1 MITCIKCGGF
11 ISHDSSNLS
20 SICQECV
27 DKQECI
33 DKLVDK
39 ASPAELLALAKTGLD
54 VVIDEVT
61 DYQEV
66 RPPKELSK
74 RHKQYGGGE

>member
-27 DKQECI
+27 GE
-33 DKLVDK
+33 LVDK
-39 ASPAELLALAKTGLD
+39 ASPAELLALAKTGID
-54 VVIDEVT
+54 AMIDEET
-61 DYQEV
+61 GYQEV

-74 RHKQYGGGE
+74 RHKQYRGGI